1 MSAKLTQTITIW
13 GAIGVA
19 AVLTLTPALAS
30 AATTTGNTTVT
41 ATLDPVISLTTS
53 TTVALA
59 ITPTGAGAASSA
71 SDTVTVATNNA
82 TGYNLSL
89 ANTDTNTNLVN
100 GANTIAAHSGTFGTP
115 STLGNNSWGYR
126 VDGAGTFGAGPT
138 AAQTNQANLSGTW
151 AGVPSSASPQQLKTT
166 GTNTAG
172 DVTTVWY
179 GVKVDTSKVSGA
191 YSDQV
196 TYTAVTN

>member
-1 MSAKLTQTITIW
+1 MSRKLTQTISIW
-13 GAIGVA
+13 SSVGA
-19 AVLTLTPALAS
+19 AVVVVLAPVIAS
-30 AATTTGNTTVT
+30 AATDTGTTTIN
-41 ATLDPVISLTTS
+41 ATLNSVISLTTS
-53 TTVALA
+53 TNVNLS

-71 SDTVTVATNNA
+71 SDTVTVSTNNA

-100 GANTIAAHSGTFGTP
+100 GANTIAAHTGTFAAP
-115 STLGNNSWGYR
+115 STLANNSWGYR

-138 AAQTNQANLSGTW
+138 AAQTSQANLSGTW
-151 AGVPSSASPQQLKTT
+151 AGVPSSASPQQLKST
-166 GTNTAG
+166 GSNSTS

-179 GVKVDTSKVSGA
+179 GVKVDTSKPSGA

>member
-1 MSAKLTQTITIW
+1 MSRKLTQTISIW
-13 GAIGVA
+13 SSVGAA
-19 AVLTLTPALAS
+19 AVVVLAPVIAS
-30 AATTTGNTTVT
+30 AATDTGTTTIN
-41 ATLDPVISLTTS
+41 ATLNSVISLTTS
-53 TTVALA
+53 TNVNLS

-71 SDTVTVATNNA
+71 SDTVTVSTNNA

-89 ANTDTNTNLVN
+89 ANTDANTNLVN
-100 GANTIAAHSGTFGTP
+100 GANTIAAHTGTFAAP
-115 STLGNNSWGYR
+115 STLANNSWGYR

-138 AAQTNQANLSGTW
+138 AAETSQANLSGTW
-151 AGVPSSASPQQLKTT
+151 AGVPSSASPQQLKST
-166 GTNTAG
+166 GSNSTS

-179 GVKVDTSKVSGA
+179 GVKVDTSKPSGA

>member
-1 MSAKLTQTITIW
+1 MSRKLTQTISIW
-13 GAIGVA
+13 SGVGAVA
-19 AVLTLTPALAS
+19 VVVLAPVIAS
-30 AATTTGNTTVT
+30 AATDTGTTTIN
-41 ATLDPVISLTTS
+41 ATLNSVISLTTS
-53 TTVALA
+53 TNVNLS

-71 SDTVTVATNNA
+71 SDTVTVSTNNA

-100 GANTIAAHSGTFGTP
+100 GANTIAAHTGTFAAP
-115 STLGNNSWGYR
+115 STLANNSWGYR

-138 AAQTNQANLSGTW
+138 AAETSQANLSGTW
-151 AGVPSSASPQQLKTT
+151 AGVPSSAAPQQLKST
-166 GTNTAG
+166 GSNSTSDA
-172 DVTTVWY
+172 TTVWY
-179 GVKVDTSKVSGA
+179 GVKVDTSKPSGA